1 MLNLASVVT
10 GFVSI
15 SAFASLACAPAGIK
29 SSAVGTKIF
38 ATTAGIKKYQSV
50 LKKKKNKYDK
60 NLLLGKT
67 NLDNFDVL
75 ISKDLIISNISHNN
89 FFSVY
94 NVLRK

>member
-38 ATTAGIKKYQSV
+38 ETTAGIKKYQSV
-50 LKKKKNKYDK
+50 LKKKKNKYEK
-60 NLLLGKT
+60 IVLLGKT
-67 NLDNFDVL
+67 NWDNFDVL
-75 ISKDLIISNISHNN
+75 ISKDLINSNISHNN